1 VEVKW
6 PKEKIRTKAK
16 RESRR
21 KLSIL
26 SRERSGLT
34 YAPLCPSSPSR
45 SASPAPTSRTEP
57 VLIALTVVK
66 VETAVKGRVVPYLQA
81 DLTAG
86 ETSGYLWRKIR
97 LIVDEVEGRNAKTS
111 FYGLDTTRD
120 EMCFLVKKWRT
131 LVETYCDCKTKDGYI
146 LRLFTVAFTKTTEG
160 QKRKTAYALAS
171 QVKAIRKKVVEILS
185 KEVNKS
191 DVTQVLNTF
200 TTEVIHNRIQKEA
213 SKIFPVEHVKV
224 RKIKVIQRPKIDC
237 KMFVYSATKLNE
249 MHDNDK
255 RRKPN
260 AFKGKRD
267 RDAKKE
273 EAPAATIAAEPA
285 SDNLVHA

>member
-1 VEVKW
+1 VESKPGKGKKGTNKNAVN
-6 PKEKIRTKAK
+6 P
-16 RESRR
+16 
-21 KLSIL
+21 L
-26 SRERSGLT
+26 SRKEWFEMH
-34 YAPLCPSSPSR
+34 APVPFKSESFGFTCANKSHG
-45 SASPAPTSRTEP
+45 TF
-57 VLIALTVVK
+57 K

-97 LIVDEVEGRNAKTS
+97 LIIDEVEGRKAKTS

-131 LVETYCDCKTKDGYI
+131 LIETYCDCKTKDGYI
-146 LRLFTVAFTKTTEG
+146 LRVFTVAFTKTTEG

-171 QVKAIRKKVVEILS
+171 QVKAIRKRVIEILT
-185 KEVNKS
+185 KEINKS

-213 SKIFPVEHVKV
+213 SKVYPVEHVKV
-224 RKIKVIQRPKIDC
+224 RKIKVIQRPKIE
-237 KMFVYSATKLNE
+237 AAKLSE
-249 MHDNDK
+249 MHDDDK

-260 AFKGKRD
+260 ALKGRRE

-273 EAPAATIAAEPA
+273 EEAPAATEPV